1 MDILV
6 TNKDNGPEGWDVIP
20 LFDENVFFNP
30 NTTDEVA
37 VIEMVEL
44 AKNGNL
50 EPLKKAATY
59 DLPMTV

>member
-1 MDILV
+1 L
-6 TNKDNGPEGWDVIP
+6 KP
-20 LFDENVFFNP
+20 LQNP
-30 NTTDEVA
+30 MCA
-37 VIEMVEL
+37 